1 MILPLYNKLTII
13 IITFIGPIIAVPLAL
28 LFTYW
33 SFTSTKTIWILLLI
47 LNIVIGIIGL
57 LALLI
62 LRSARFFFSTR
73 IFFSLGF
80 AVPLIYAVNLLMRT
94 YFPNSFYQIFASLLI
109 ILIIEWCVSFY
120 YEKIRL
126 SRVLRKG
133 APNSMVD
140 VDSGVV
146 DLQKPFAVA
155 KRDSDKSNIER
166 MLAVGRIIFL
176 FAPVIGSIIYK
187 NTTFGQQ
194 TNYILVVLSMLV
206 MIYVIGSGVSGGTLS
221 VLMGIEAR
229 ENMRFVI
236 KKLE

>member
-1 MILPLYNKLTII
+1 
-13 IITFIGPIIAVPLAL
+13 
-28 LFTYW
+28 
-33 SFTSTKTIWILLLI
+33 
-47 LNIVIGIIGL
+47 
-57 LALLI
+57 
-62 LRSARFFFSTR
+62 
-73 IFFSLGF
+73 
-80 AVPLIYAVNLLMRT
+80 
-94 YFPNSFYQIFASLLI
+94 
-109 ILIIEWCVSFY
+109 
-120 YEKIRL
+120 
-126 SRVLRKG
+126 
-133 APNSMVD
+133 MVD